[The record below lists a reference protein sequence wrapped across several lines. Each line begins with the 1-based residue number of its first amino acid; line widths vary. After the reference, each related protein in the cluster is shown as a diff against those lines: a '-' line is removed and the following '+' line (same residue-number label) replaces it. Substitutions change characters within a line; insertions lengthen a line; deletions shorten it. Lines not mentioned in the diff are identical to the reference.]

1 MCARVD
7 TGKENQDK
15 GKGKNNITIL
25 YNSLMTRIICHVSH
39 SEYT

>member
-7 TGKENQDK
+7 MRKENQDK
-15 GKGKNNITIL
+15 SKGKHNITI
-25 YNSLMTRIICHVSH
+25 YSVMTRIICHVYH